1 LFKVGDIV
9 GLRFCTDF
17 KGVLI
22 ELLDHAYDELQENEM
37 KRWKVLWFKH
47 PYEDSDSQTGLLGRT
62 TSVET
67 YNERL
72 LFKHDTD

>member
-1 LFKVGDIV
+1 MKAGDLV
-9 GLRFCTDF
+9 RLSAFSDF
-17 KGVLI
+17 KGFLI
-22 ELLDHAYDELQENEM
+22 ELRALGTFRE
-37 KRWKVLWFKH
+37 WKVLWFKH